1 VERLFSQITHIIK
14 IERNCL
20 NLDTIKGILLSKDVC
35 YNVEVDDQLMYN
47 VKAASSCY
55 KADLS
60 LHDINNNNS
69 LKRELEVEI
78 EEKCKKDTR
87 LKEIE
92 DEENILKENELELK
106 LTQANALLKMK
117 EAQDLMERAQSM
129 DKVITNKKKDIENK
143 KNKIEKS
150 IFKSTCQK
158 AAKNLKNFLNKPS
171 TSKNDDNFM

>member
-1 VERLFSQITHIIK
+1 M
-14 IERNCL
+14 
-20 NLDTIKGILLSKDVC
+20 C

-47 VKAASSCY
+47 VKAASSRY

-69 LKRELEVEI
+69 LKRKLEVEI
-78 EEKCKKDTR
+78 EEKCKTDTR

-129 DKVITNKKKDIENK
+129 DKVITNKKKDIEKK
-143 KNKIEKS
+143 KNRKEH
-150 IFKSTCQK
+150 F
-158 AAKNLKNFLNKPS
+158 
-171 TSKNDDNFM
+171 

>member
-1 VERLFSQITHIIK
+1 MSLIGTYKHIYYYRQTYI
-14 IERNCL
+14 
-20 NLDTIKGILLSKDVC
+20 
-35 YNVEVDDQLMYN
+35 
-47 VKAASSCY
+47 
-55 KADLS
+55 S
-60 LHDINNNNS
+60 LQTS
-69 LKRELEVEI
+69 
-78 EEKCKKDTR
+78 
-87 LKEIE
+87 
-92 DEENILKENELELK
+92 
-106 LTQANALLKMK
+106 ALLKMK